1 MNLRRP
7 LVSFVLLALVVA
19 GCQKAPDD
27 SVQGY
32 VEGEF
37 VYVGSPLGGTVQQ
50 LFVRR
55 GDEVEAGQPLFT
67 LDQTMEEAA
76 RDQAQAA
83 LTMAE
88 ADFKRQ
94 EQLFRSGPAAAQDFD
109 RARSTRDQDREQLR
123 QKEWNL
129 AQMKQDAPK
138 AGLVFDTLFREGEW
152 VAAGK
157 PVVMLLPPANIK
169 VRAFVPETVV
179 GTLKVGEEAR
189 VEVDGVPDPFVG
201 QISYISQRAEYTPP
215 VIYSRESR
223 SKLVFMVELRFDPAV
238 AARLHPGQPV
248 DVRFR

>member
-1 MNLRRP
+1 MNRRRP
-7 LVSFVLLALVVA
+7 LAAFALLALIVA

-27 SVQGY
+27 FVQGY
-32 VEGEF
+32 VEGEY
-37 VYVGSPLGGTVQQ
+37 VYVSSPLGGTLQH

-55 GDEVEAGQPLFT
+55 GDEVKAGQPLFT

-76 RDQAQAA
+76 RDQTQAA

-94 EQLFRSGPAAAQDFD
+94 EQLFRSGPVAAQDFD
-109 RARSTRDQDREQLR
+109 RARSTRDQDRDQLR

-152 VAAGK
+152 VAPGK

-169 VRAFVPETVV
+169 VRAFVPETEV
-179 GTLKVGEEAR
+179 GALRVGQEAG
-189 VEVDGVPDPFVG
+189 VTVDGVAAPFDG
-201 QISYISQRAEYTPP
+201 RISYISQRAEYTPP

-223 SKLVFMVELRFDPAV
+223 SKLVFMIELHFDPAV
-238 AARLHPGQPV
+238 AAKMHPGQPV

>member
-7 LVSFVLLALVVA
+7 LAAFALLALVVA

-27 SVQGY
+27 FVQGY

-37 VYVGSPLGGTVQQ
+37 VYVSSSLGGTLQQ

-55 GDEVEAGQPLFT
+55 GDEVKAGQPLFT

-94 EQLFRSGPAAAQDFD
+94 EQLFRSGPVAAQDFD
-109 RARSTRDQDREQLR
+109 RARSTRDQDRDQLR
-123 QKEWNL
+123 QKDWNL

-152 VAAGK
+152 VAPGK

-169 VRAFVPETVV
+169 VWAFVPETEV
-179 GTLKVGEEAR
+179 GALRVGQEAG
-189 VEVDGVPDPFVG
+189 VTVDGVAAPFDG
-201 QISYISQRAEYTPP
+201 RISYISQRAEYTPP

-223 SKLVFMVELRFDPAV
+223 SKLVFMIELHFDPAV
-238 AARLHPGQPV
+238 AAKMHPGQPV